1 MTEDKAVIAEAGES
15 AKVLEQVADGTMEED
30 DPKVAE
36 ARECRIEDEEL
47 LDDVTRL
54 RKIQSLYYKKQVV
67 RHRKNRNLAAMFRQG
82 LLDDVDDTIRAKG
95 KKANALVQKV
105 RKKQDWRR
113 KERRDLGRL
122 WEHVLQSKMSIKDLD
137 DVSPD
142 DIAKAKDAYE
152 WVMKKRASRLVRA
165 RKQRDRE
172 RAFRQQAGTAN
183 RKSSSKTKMDSDDE
197 PLPRPGLQR
206 VVDDAGSD
214 DDDEP
219 QARPSRQRIQ
229 TDGDSDG
236 NSDSDSN
243 DGSDGSDDEPLPPRE
258 HDAPHYF
265 SRLSLRMITLVHDD
279 ESDGGSDDEPLPPR
293 RRGVPAFLRRVQHAD
308 DGDDQPLPRPPA
320 RQTLVHDDETDG
332 GSDDEPLPP
341 RRRGVPTSLRRV
353 QHADDSDDQPLP
365 LERAMTTGNPS
376 PSLDTREE
384 PPNTVKSSEAS
395 VIEISSDSSDS
406 LTPRSPARKR
416 RRVAPARYGDFADQG
431 WFVEKMD
438 RNLATEG
445 RRLLE
450 FGGPI
455 FEEDDE
461 EFIPADE
468 AVAPDRA
475 LDVVPDRAP
484 LEEVVNVGM
493 RRSGLRKQDMD
504 VIGQRFRISAIFS
517 HDAETGRTGY
527 WSSNV
532 VDK

>member
-229 TDGDSDG
+229 TDGDSDA
-236 NSDSDSN
+236 S
-243 DGSDGSDDEPLPPRE
+243 PRPR
-258 HDAPHYF
+258 A
-265 SRLSLRMITLVHDD
+265 RQTLVHDD